1 MVHVPTV
8 ETAVT
13 ARTAQVVPVRALA
26 TIRSLPPRACPAEAH
41 RAVPRQAWLVPAPG
55 QVPAV
60 PAPRLVPAVPV
71 RQLVPV
77 VPVRALRVRVAPAP
91 LPA

>member
-1 MVHVPTV
+1 VVRVPTV

-13 ARTAQVVPVRALA
+13 ARTVQVAPVRARA
-26 TIRSLPPRACPAEAH
+26 TIRSLPRRACPAEAH
-41 RAVPRQAWLVPAPG
+41 RAVPRQAWLVPAPQ

-60 PAPRLVPAVPV
+60 PAPQLVPAVPA
-71 RQLVPV
+71 RQLVPA
-77 VPVRALRVRVAPAP
+77 VPVRALRVRVDPAP